1 MYAHTFI
8 NNQNLFVFFPKI
20 REFGMDFLFIR
31 LHIIEFKLLQSLASC
46 LLSSSFLTYFDME
59 ERDRDVSGIYG
70 ELCQAM
76 LISGSSTGIAKY
88 LCFDE
93 DSLIWDRVS
102 LDIH

>member
-20 REFGMDFLFIR
+20 REFGMDFFFIR
-31 LHIIEFKLLQSLASC
+31 LYIIEFKLLQSLAFC

-59 ERDRDVSGIYG
+59 GRAREASSVYG

-88 LCFDE
+88 LGFDE

>member
-1 MYAHTFI
+1 MEGRA
-8 NNQNLFVFFPKI
+8 
-20 REFGMDFLFIR
+20 RE
-31 LHIIEFKLLQSLASC
+31 AS
-46 LLSSSFLTYFDME
+46 S
-59 ERDRDVSGIYG
+59 VYG

-88 LCFDE
+88 LGFDE